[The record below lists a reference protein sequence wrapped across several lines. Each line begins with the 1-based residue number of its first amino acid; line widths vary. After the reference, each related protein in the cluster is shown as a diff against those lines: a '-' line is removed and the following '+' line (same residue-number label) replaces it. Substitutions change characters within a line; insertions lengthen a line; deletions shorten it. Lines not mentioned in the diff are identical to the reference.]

1 MAADRTL
8 PHRRV
13 VAARWLLAAATASLL
28 LGCRTNVL
36 HDMPEAEA
44 NRIVAVLQDHGIYA
58 EKVIGDE
65 ERNTWSISVPRDATS
80 RAWSVLE
87 EYKLPRAPER
97 RFADVFGK
105 SKLVVT
111 PKEEQALFLEA
122 LQGELSQT
130 VESIDGVID
139 ARVHLVLPE
148 RDLGGQMRG
157 QPKASVVV
165 EFLPS
170 PQGQP
175 PIQRVEVQQVVANAV
190 EGLAPADV
198 AVVLKPASIAAPKS
212 ARGVDLDAV
221 RSAGL
226 VLERGSV
233 PRFKVYVATA
243 TMLLAVLGFLLLLEG
258 RANNRLRQRLQA
270 AERELRQAQRGAA
283 MAQKAG

>member
-1 MAADRTL
+1 MRAAL
-8 PHRRV
+8 AV
-13 VAARWLLAAATASLL
+13 VLVSTIFVA
-28 LGCRTNVL
+28 CRTNVL
-36 HDMPEAEA
+36 HDLPEAEA
-44 NRIVAVLQDHGIYA
+44 NRIVSVLQDHGIYA
-58 EKVIGDE
+58 EKEIGDPE
-65 ERNTWSISVPRDATS
+65 QNTWSISVPRDAS
-80 RAWSVLE
+80 GRAWSVLE

-148 RDLGGQMRG
+148 RDLAGAFRG

-165 EFLPS
+165 EYLPT

-175 PIQRVEVQQVVANAV
+175 PIQRNEVQQVVAHAV
-190 EGLAPADV
+190 EGMAPTDV
-198 AVVLKPASIAAPKS
+198 AVVLKPASIAAPRS
-212 ARGVDLDAV
+212 ARGGDVDVV

-226 VLERGSV
+226 VLDRGSV
-233 PRFKVYVATA
+233 SRFKVYVATA

-258 RANNRLRQRLQA
+258 RSNNKLRNRLES
-270 AERELRQAQRGAA
+270 AERELRQAQRSAA
-283 MAQKAG
+283 MAQKAAPAGQG

>member
-1 MAADRTL
+1 MAA
-8 PHRRV
+8 PRV
-13 VAARWLLAAATASLL
+13 RPLRLAVVLAGAAFLLS
-28 LGCRTNVL
+28 CRTNVL
-36 HDMPEAEA
+36 HDLPESDA
-44 NRIVAVLQDHGIYA
+44 NRIVSVLQDHGIYA
-58 EKVIGDE
+58 EKEIGDE
-65 ERNTWSISVPRDATS
+65 EANTWTITVPRDAAG

-87 EYKLPRAPER
+87 EYKLPRAQER

-148 RDLGGQMRG
+148 RDLGGAFRG

-165 EFLPS
+165 EYLPDA
-170 PQGQP
+170 QGQP
-175 PIQRVEVQQVVANAV
+175 PIQRNEVQQVVAHAV
-190 EGLAPADV
+190 EGLSPTEV
-198 AVVLKPASIAAPKS
+198 AVVLKPASIAAPRS
-212 ARGVDLDAV
+212 TRGGNLDVV

-226 VLERGSV
+226 VLDRGSV
-233 PRFKVYVATA
+233 QRFKIYVATA

-258 RANNRLRQRLQA
+258 RSNNKLRNRLQGM
-270 AERELRQAQRGAA
+270 ERELRQAQRSAA
-283 MAQKAG
+283 PVPQKAAGQ